1 MFNYNISIL
10 NHIKELKCRMG
21 YICFSTILTFLLT
34 YCYSLE
40 LFYLFT
46 KPLINLKIDHFEYS
60 LIYTNITE
68 AFFTYLNLSLC
79 VSFVFSVLF
88 LIHQV
93 IYFLT
98 PGLYI
103 KETLFLIKT
112 KKIIFLISF
121 ISVLITYF
129 FMIPLIWYFFLSN
142 DTSNTIYSMNIH
154 FEGKLSEY
162 IFALLKVFFS
172 IFCLFM
178 SPLILFIIL
187 KLKILSL
194 SILIKQRKIA
204 LILIFLFG
212 ALLSPPDIISQVL
225 LAIPLFISY
234 ELIIIINIYNNF
246 NYNITNYI

>member
-68 AFFTYLNLSLC
+68 AFFTYLNISLS

-103 KETLFLIKT
+103 KETLFLIKI
-112 KKIIFLISF
+112 KKIIFFISF

-142 DTSNTIYSMNIH
+142 DTSNTISSINIH
-154 FEGKLSEY
+154 FEGKLNEY
-162 IFALLKVFFS
+162 IFILLKVFFS
-172 IFCLFM
+172 IFCVFI
-178 SPLILFIIL
+178 SPLILFIL
-187 KLKILSL
+187 VKLNIISL
-194 SILIKQRKIA
+194 NIIINQRKISF
-204 LILIFLFG
+204 ILIFLFC
-212 ALLSPPDIISQVL
+212 ALLSPPEVISQIF
-225 LAIPLFISY
+225 LAIPLCINY
-234 ELIIIINIYNNF
+234 ELIILLSIYNN
-246 NYNITNYI
+246 IT